1 MATLEAA
8 TVELQQLNGTSDL
21 QLEAMF
27 EQQDAISALSANMD
41 NTNAILLDIL
51 DVMRDFVRAVPQ
63 EISKGYDAL
72 LSFQEK
78 QALLASRED
87 DRNINPVVDGST
99 PTPTAAPAGED
110 GLFKSNFKKGMEKDL
125 GFVSKIKDNIAEAI
139 VVAGSV
145 AAVFGKTFKGIGKA
159 LRGLASIAASIGKFL
174 LPVIKVLG
182 TALRGVIAAISLPF
196 ALITAALVGLAMG
209 VMSFV
214 EDFRSEEGTFM
225 DKWIAGLG
233 GFVKGFMKLITVPL
247 DLLKEAIAW
256 VAGAL
261 GFDDFETMLDG
272 FSFTD
277 GFGEIVDAVVGFVQ
291 SVKDSIADTVKGAI
305 NSLGG
310 MFGLDPVFEDKPE
323 PVTVPAQ
330 STPTAVAEP
339 EVQRSYPVLSPEG
352 EVIGQESTPEA
363 ASQQAMKVGGYVGN
377 PTVVAEGPTT
387 SAVQVTPESPVAA
400 VAVKADGKRG
410 MTIGDSPAAPSE
422 VKANGKRG
430 MTIGRGAT
438 KVKDDPDFARTESVP
453 TKVES
458 ERTPMTPFEREEAS
472 DRSRETL
479 MANPDRAVD
488 QYGNLIPLE
497 ETASKVESGI
507 KRGKTIGDSPAAAV
521 KVKENGKR
529 GMTIG
534 SAPAAA
540 VKVKENGKRGMAI
553 DTPSKVKIPE
563 GVRVTP
569 AGKYASYNS
578 ETNTQAFFS
587 NVKDAVTFIN
597 APIEQAAKMDAYAA
611 KVYEERKKSESA
623 PKRVLKSKSKSDVT
637 PIVSSLGSPEKRGML
652 IGDSPAAPSE
662 VGANG
667 KRGMVIGG
675 SDRVAMTDTMRS
687 EQNKLD
693 AAKSES
699 SSKGDVAVVNANN
712 NSTNVVNKT
721 TTLAAPSAVDRSD
734 RTDRRGAFRGRAI

>member
-1 MATLEAA
+1 
-8 TVELQQLNGTSDL
+8 
-21 QLEAMF
+21 
-27 EQQDAISALSANMD
+27 
-41 NTNAILLDIL
+41 
-51 DVMRDFVRAVPQ
+51 
-63 EISKGYDAL
+63 
-72 LSFQEK
+72 
-78 QALLASRED
+78 
-87 DRNINPVVDGST
+87 
-99 PTPTAAPAGED
+99 
-110 GLFKSNFKKGMEKDL
+110 
-125 GFVSKIKDNIAEAI
+125 
-139 VVAGSV
+139 
-145 AAVFGKTFKGIGKA
+145 
-159 LRGLASIAASIGKFL
+159 
-174 LPVIKVLG
+174 
-182 TALRGVIAAISLPF
+182 LPF

-209 VMSFV
+209 VMGFV
-214 EDFRSEEGTFM
+214 EDFQSEEGTFM
-225 DKWIAGLG
+225 DKLIAGLG

-458 ERTPMTPFEREEAS
+458 ERTPMTPFEREQAS

-479 MANPDRAVD
+479 MANPGRAVD
-488 QYGNLIPLE
+488 QYGNLIPPE

-534 SAPAAA
+534 SAPAVA

-637 PIVSSLGSPEKRGML
+637 PIASSLGSPEKRGML

-693 AAKSES
+693 AAKSEP